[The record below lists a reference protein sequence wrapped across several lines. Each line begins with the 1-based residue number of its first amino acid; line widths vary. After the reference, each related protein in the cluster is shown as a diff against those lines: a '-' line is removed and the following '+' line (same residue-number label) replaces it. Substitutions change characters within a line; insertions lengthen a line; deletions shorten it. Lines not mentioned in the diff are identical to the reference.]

1 MNAQLLAEVQAWIAD
16 DPDPKTAAE
25 LTRLVADGDE
35 ATLNKYFAGFLQFGT
50 AGLRGPIGPGPS
62 CMNRAVVGRTAAGLV
77 AYMKERGMTRVVI
90 GRDARYGS
98 EDFTQES
105 AEIFSGA
112 GFEVFVLPR
121 PLPTPVLAFA
131 TLDLK
136 CDVGVMVT
144 ASHNPPQ
151 DNGYKVYIGPTADGI
166 DYAASQIISP
176 TDGFIAKKIDAIKS
190 LAGQTRGSKWTI
202 LDDAVVDKYIAR
214 TAELAPR
221 PGSLKIVYTAM
232 HGVGT
237 ETLEKAFA
245 EAGFPKLILVSEQSQ
260 PDPGFPTVAFPNP
273 EEPGAIDLALAKA
286 REVGADLVI
295 ANDPDADRCAAAVND
310 PNGGWRMLRGD
321 ELGVIFGEWIARS
334 FATEKRTGSFGNS
347 IVSSSA
353 LGKIAAHYGIDF
365 KEVLT
370 GFKWL
375 AKIEDLA
382 FGYEEAIG
390 YAVDSSTVN
399 DKDGISA
406 ALFLAQ
412 IATDLN
418 AQGKTLVDLLNEVW
432 NRHGFHGTEQ
442 ISIRVS
448 DMTRIADLLA
458 GLRKNPPAEIAGRSV
473 SSIDDLAAPKDG
485 LPPTDGLRIWLD
497 GGIRIIIR
505 PSGTEAKM
513 KCYIEV
519 ITKDAQSAND
529 LLDQL
534 RQPLKDFLS

>member
-25 LTRLVADGDE
+25 LTGLVADGDE
-35 ATLNKYFAGFLQFGT
+35 ATLKKYFAGFLQFGT

-62 CMNRAVVGRTAAGLV
+62 CMNRAVVGRTAAGLA
-77 AYMKERGMTRVVI
+77 AYMKDRGMKRVVI

-176 TDGFIAKKIDAIKS
+176 TDGFIAKEIAAVKN
-190 LAGQTRGSKWTI
+190 LAEQARGAQWTV
-202 LDDAVVDKYIAR
+202 LDDEVVDKYIAR

-245 EAGFPKLILVSEQSQ
+245 KAGFPKLILVSEQAQ
-260 PDPGFPTVAFPNP
+260 PDPDFPTVAFPNP

-310 PNGGWRMLRGD
+310 PEAGWRMLRGD

-334 FATEKRTGSFGNS
+334 HPRGSFGNS

-353 LGKIAAHYGIDF
+353 LRKIAAHYVIDF

-390 YAVDSSTVN
+390 YAVDSENVN

-412 IATDLN
+412 IATDLK
-418 AQGKTLVDLLNEVW
+418 AEGKTLVDLLNEVW
-432 NRHGFHGTEQ
+432 ARHGFHGTEQ

-448 DMTRIADLLA
+448 DMSRITELLA
-458 GLRKNPPAEIAGRSV
+458 GLRKNPPAQIAGRKV
-473 SSIDDLAAPKDG
+473 ESIDDLAAPKDG

-519 ITKDAQSAND
+519 ITKDLQSAND